1 MRADCLANYRGIL
14 GTSPTMASVTVESA
28 SAVPGGAGKQQCI
41 CHCPKIETN
50 IHTTSHCGCLNIL
63 LKGAT
68 RRVLRQWCSFSQ
80 RLYKARPL
88 CYMSRYNPYYDLH
101 YPTYRCLKL
110 NLRSFDSNLNEYN
123 HGLLGH
129 PSPSLGA
136 HCNRNVFASQLRG
149 RPRVAVSGGLR
160 KRAGRRLAV
169 SY

>member
-1 MRADCLANYRGIL
+1 MHLSLSKNRNKHSHD
-14 GTSPTMASVTVESA
+14 VTLWLS
-28 SAVPGGAGKQQCI
+28 KY
-41 CHCPKIETN
+41 
-50 IHTTSHCGCLNIL
+50 TTST
-63 LKGAT
+63 KGRDAT
-68 RRVLRQWCSFSQ
+68 RTQAVVCLTFISPMVPTCSFSQ